1 MGIKMARVKK
11 GEKRGARG
19 KGVDNLSKRG
29 EIDQTRG
36 SKYIK
41 M

>member
-11 GEKRGARG
+11 GKERDARG
-19 KGVDNLSKRG
+19 KGAENSSKRG
-29 EIDQTRG
+29 KIDETRG